1 MSWIFAAI
9 IFGLI
14 VWNIWITDDRDYWRD
29 LADSKDLANEREND
43 KLIRMVNRPK
53 RRAGE

>member
-1 MSWIFAAI
+1 MSWIFAII
-9 IFGLI
+9 IFGLL

-29 LADSKDLANEREND
+29 LAESKDADNEREND

-53 RRAGE
+53 KSKVM

>member
-1 MSWIFAAI
+1 MSWIFAII

-29 LADSKDLANEREND
+29 LAESKDLANEREND

>member
-1 MSWIFAAI
+1 MNWILVAVCI
-9 IFGLI
+9 GLLI
-14 VWNIWITDDRDYWRD
+14 WNVDLGEDRDYLRD
-29 LADSKDLANEREND
+29 LAESKDLANERENN